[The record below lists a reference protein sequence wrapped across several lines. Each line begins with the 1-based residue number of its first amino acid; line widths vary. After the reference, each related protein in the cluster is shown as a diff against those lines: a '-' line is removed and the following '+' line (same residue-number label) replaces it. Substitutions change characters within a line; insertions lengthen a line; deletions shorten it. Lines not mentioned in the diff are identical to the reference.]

1 VEGCGKG
8 EVRGALGEI
17 AMKQLPVVYVRGFAG
32 GTSGVNRQVDDPFYG
47 FNDGSTHVRVD
58 GDGKPQFYQF
68 ESPLLRLMVDEGYRL
83 LVHGDQL
90 AYLRAHEGKPI
101 DQNSIWIYRFYD
113 EAATTFGAPAHRS
126 LLGRLVHGMEDHAAA
141 PKGFNIETA
150 AEKLYDFIMLI
161 REKTSAEKVY
171 LVAHSMGGLV
181 ARSMLQKASQNKDS
195 DGNARTPA
203 RDLVERF
210 FTYATPHGGIDFDLG
225 ALDWAM
231 EAFGPAGADIFAPE
245 KMHGYLDKDGTW
257 GEKAPDGWDPQEIPP
272 EILEPD
278 RIFCLVGTDPAD
290 YGLSR
295 EVVGPKSDGLVKID
309 KAYVRNANRAF
320 VHRSHSGRYGEV
332 NSEEG
337 YQNLR
342 RFLFGAYQ
350 VKVDLRGLPEDGRQ
364 PGEVWQADLRLTV
377 RGLPIVL
384 HEQLAAHYCP
394 IQLDQERK
402 QHKDKADAPIPL
414 TTVFLLGTGGADGR
428 PNGEEQPLRAR
439 YSLTLRVFHVTEQH
453 GGFLWKNHLEQ
464 VADWEDTL
472 LVDVG
477 RDDEDPVDAMRAWVA
492 WKSAVQGPPERYNP
506 ITDGLANAADRKPCD
521 FTSDGNALYCSVQL
535 PDISSHIPILGDDTH
550 LRLTVSRRD

>member
-1 VEGCGKG
+1 
-8 EVRGALGEI
+8 
-17 AMKQLPVVYVRGFAG
+17 MKHLPVVYVRGFAG
-32 GTSGVNRQVDDPFYG
+32 GTSGVNQQVDDPFYG
-47 FNDGSTHVRVD
+47 FNDGSTHIRVN
-58 GDGKPQFYQF
+58 GDGEPQFYQF
-68 ESPLLRLMVDEGYRL
+68 ESPLLRLMADEGYRL
-83 LVHGDQL
+83 LVHGDQR
-90 AYLRAHEGKPI
+90 AYLLGHQGEPI
-101 DQNSIWIYRFYD
+101 AQNSIWIYRFYD

-126 LLGRLVHGMEDHAAA
+126 LLGRLVHGMEDHVAA
-141 PKGFNIETA
+141 PKGFNIEIA

-161 REKTSAEKVY
+161 REKTGAEKVY

-181 ARSMLQKASQNKDS
+181 ARSMLQKVSQSKDA
-195 DGNARTPA
+195 DGKARIAA

-210 FTYATPHGGIDFDLG
+210 YTYATPHGGIDFDLG

-245 KMHGYLDKDGTW
+245 KMYGYLDKDGSW
-257 GEKAPDGWDPQEIPP
+257 GDKAPDGWDPQEVPA
-272 EILEPD
+272 EILAPD

-350 VKVDLRGLPEDGRQ
+350 VKVDLRGLPPHEPE
-364 PGEVWQADLRLTV
+364 PGVVWQADLRLTV
-377 RGLPIVL
+377 RGLPVVM
-384 HEQLAAHYCP
+384 HEQRAEHYCP

-414 TTVFLLGTGGADGR
+414 TTVFLLGPDGR
-428 PNGEEQPLRAR
+428 PDGQVPLRAR
-439 YSLTLRVFHVTEQH
+439 YSLALRVFHVTERH
-453 GGFLWKNHLEQ
+453 GGFVWKNHLEQ

-472 LVDVG
+472 VVDVG
-477 RDDEDPVDAMRAWVA
+477 RADKDPVDAMRAWIA
-492 WKSAVQGPPERYNP
+492 WNSAVQGPPDRHDP
-506 ITDGLANAADRKPCD
+506 ITDGLPQAADHKPGD
-521 FTSDGNALYCSVQL
+521 FTQDGDTLYCDVPL
-535 PDISSHIPILGDDTH
+535 PAISRHIPILGDGAH

>member
-1 VEGCGKG
+1 
-8 EVRGALGEI
+8 
-17 AMKQLPVVYVRGFAG
+17 MKRLPVVYVRGFAG
-32 GTSGVNRQVDDPFYG
+32 GTSGINRQVDDPFYG
-47 FNDGSTHVRVD
+47 FNDGCTHVRVD
-58 GDGKPQFYQF
+58 GDGKPSFYQF
-68 ESPLLRLMVDEGYRL
+68 ESPLLRLMTDEGYRL
-83 LVHGDQL
+83 LVHGDQRT
-90 AYLRAHEGKPI
+90 YLLEHDGEPI

-126 LLGRLVHGMEDHAAA
+126 LLGRLVHGIEDQVAA
-141 PKGFNIETA
+141 PKGFNIEVA

-161 REKTSAEKVY
+161 REKTSADKVY

-181 ARSMLQKASQNKDS
+181 ARSMLQKVSQNNDAAGK
-195 DGNARTPA
+195 ARVPA
-203 RDLVERF
+203 GDLVEGF
-210 FTYATPHGGIDFDLG
+210 FTYATPHGGIDFDLS

-231 EAFGPAGADIFAPE
+231 QAFGPAGADIFAPE
-245 KMHGYLDKDGTW
+245 KMYGYLHKDATW
-257 GEKAPDGWDPQEIPP
+257 GDKAPDGWDPQEIPAT
-272 EILEPD
+272 IFEPD
-278 RIFCLVGTDPAD
+278 RIFCLIGTDPAD

-342 RFLFGAYQ
+342 RFLFGAYE
-350 VKVDLRGLPEDGRQ
+350 VKVGLCGLPPHEQR
-364 PGEVWQADLRLTV
+364 PGEVWQADLKLTV

-402 QHKDKADAPIPL
+402 QHEDKADAPVPL
-414 TTVFLLGTGGADGR
+414 TTVFLLDPGQADR
-428 PNGEEQPLRAR
+428 KPNDQEPPRAR

-472 LVDVG
+472 IVDVG
-477 RDDEDPVDAMRAWVA
+477 RGDQDGVGSMRAWAA
-492 WKSAVQGPPERYNP
+492 WNSAVLGPPDRYDP
-506 ITDGLANAADRKPCD
+506 ITDGLPDVADHKPCD
-521 FTSDGNALYCSVQL
+521 FIPAGEAFHCSVRL
-535 PDISSHIPILGDDTH
+535 PDIASHVPVLGADAH
-550 LRLTVSRRD
+550 LRLTVSRRS